1 MKPAGPTA
9 SYRAYIRGLQKQAAQ
24 LEASLVDLGAR
35 RPRPPPGLGVP
46 WLGEAYQKVREA
58 GAYLELEATMGQP
71 GDYDEDTPAREEY
84 WDQVGEAERAEE
96 AVRAAM
102 IRLRPKNPKSRTVHP
117 IKPATIRSQ
126 VFSSWLFPYR
136 GHGAVEPTPLVVYVF
151 TESGNLR
158 DPYSYGLAPYFGRVA
173 EALRKDPLY
182 GDAGWDSV
190 NAAISY
196 FWLEPEALA

>member
-1 MKPAGPTA
+1 MKTTTA
-9 SYRAYIRGLQKQAAQ
+9 AYRAYIRGLQKQAAQ

-46 WLGEAYQKVREA
+46 WLGVAYQKVREA
-58 GAYLELEATMGQP
+58 GAFLELEATMGAPPEYEEDAP
-71 GDYDEDTPAREEY
+71 GREEY
-84 WDQVGEAERAEE
+84 WDQVGEAEQAEKV
-96 AVRAAM
+96 VRETM
-102 IRLRPKNPKSRTVHP
+102 IRLRPKDPKSRTVLP
-117 IKPATIRSQ
+117 IKAATIRSQ

-136 GHGAVEPTPLVVYVF
+136 GHGAVDDSPLVVYVF

-158 DPYSYGLAPYFGRVA
+158 DPYGYGSVPYFDRVA
-173 EALRKDPLY
+173 AALRKDPLY

>member
-1 MKPAGPTA
+1 MKTPAPTA
-9 SYRAYIRGLQKQAAQ
+9 TYRAFIRGLHKQATQ
-24 LEASLVDLGAR
+24 LEASLADLGAR
-35 RPRPPPGLGVP
+35 RPRPPPGVGIP
-46 WLGEAYQKVREA
+46 WLGEAYQKVRGA
-58 GAYLELEATMGQP
+58 AAYLELEATMGQP

-84 WDQVGEAERAEE
+84 WDRVGEAEYAEKV
-96 AVRAAM
+96 VRDAM

-136 GHGAVEPTPLVVYVF
+136 EHGAVAPSPLVVYVF

-158 DPYSYGLAPYFGRVA
+158 DPYDYGLTAYFDRVA
-173 EALRKDPLY
+173 AALQKEPMVDE
-182 GDAGWDSV
+182 AGWENV

-196 FWLEPEALA
+196 FWLELKVLA